1 MRSWTDEESGINMY
15 EPDCVDEWLWHI
27 WAIGFDYDGY
37 HKAEDLKELIDE
49 LIDMSKRARECLWDG
64 KLFGEFGSQDDEK
77 V

>member
-37 HKAEDLKELIDE
+37 HKTEDLKELIDE
-49 LIDMSKRARECLWDG
+49 LIDMSKRARECLWNG
-64 KLFGEFGSQDDEK
+64 KLFGEFGSPDDEK